1 MKLAAGSSTTSRI
14 LKAMSVFGGV
24 QVITILCSVV
34 RTKLVAIWIGPLGVG
49 IITLFNS
56 TLDLLTQTTQLN
68 LRQSAVRDIAA
79 VASDSIGLPVT
90 AGVVRRLGL
99 LLGIGGALICAMLS
113 PLLSRWAFGSGAHTL
128 DFIILSLTLLL
139 SGMTVAEH
147 ALMQGTG
154 HLKALAGSTLRGAV
168 ASTVAAL
175 PLFYYLRLR
184 GIVPVLLCFA
194 FFTWLF
200 SRLRRVRTRRMEETM
215 PVREVFSRGRDML
228 SLGMYMTVSS
238 AMSLGVSYLFVIY
251 LNRFASTEA
260 VGIFQSGYTLVNT
273 YVGVIFTAI
282 AMEYFPRLTSV
293 AMRPSLARMVVS
305 HEVSVTLKVLM
316 PLVVCFI
323 CTDGLIVR
331 LLYTD
336 SFLPMIP
343 YVSTGIIGTFLRAV
357 SWCMAFTILARGDG
371 RLFVL
376 TEGISAVVMLTLNI
390 LGFRLLGYQGLGI
403 AYVLWYAVYTAVVY
417 AVFRRSYGMT
427 LSRGI
432 PGLTAI
438 ALAIGTSALLLR
450 MFIGP
455 WLTAIIILLPT
466 SYLCLKSILRRSPR

>member
-1 MKLAAGSSTTSRI
+1 
-14 LKAMSVFGGV
+14 MSVFGGV
-24 QVITILCSVV
+24 QVITILCSIV

-79 VASDSIGLPVT
+79 TASDRNRLGTT
-90 AGVVRRLGL
+90 ASVVRRLGL
-99 LLGIGGALICAMLS
+99 LLGIGGALICALLS
-113 PLLSRWAFGSGAHTL
+113 PLLSRWAFGSGEHTV

-139 SGMTVAEH
+139 SGMTVAEQ
-147 ALMQGTG
+147 ALMQGTD

-168 ASTVAAL
+168 ASTLAAL
-175 PLFYYLRLR
+175 PLFYFLRLR

-200 SRLRRVRTRRMEETM
+200 TRLRRVRTSCDTAGM
-215 PVREVFSRGRDML
+215 PMREVFSRGRDML

-238 AMSLGVSYLFVIY
+238 AMSLGASYLFVIY
-251 LNRFASTEA
+251 LNNFASTEA

-293 AMRPSLARMVVS
+293 AARPTLARVVVS

-323 CTDGLIVR
+323 CADELVVR

-343 YVSTGIIGTFLRAV
+343 YVSIGIIGTFLRAV

-376 TEGISAVVMLTLNI
+376 TEGISVLIMLALNVA
-390 LGFRLLGYQGLGI
+390 GFRLLGYQGLGI
-403 AYVLWYAVYTAVVY
+403 AYVVWYAIYTAVVY

-438 ALAIGTSALLLR
+438 ALATGTAALLLR

-455 WLTAIIILLPT
+455 WLTALIILLPT
-466 SYLCLKSILRRSPR
+466 TIICLKAILRHSSR